1 MSARESP
8 QKSLERSPRKATG
21 LSLFGLI
28 AIVAIAA
35 AVAFYVFHK
44 PRHKSYSNM
53 AVANAR
59 TSAGLPRKAEFE
71 KLFDDG
77 TPLSS
82 FARPGEYTVVEVY
95 LDVCAYC
102 REFEKGFDTFN
113 DRRADVSFVRV
124 HHPGRMNMRF
134 DGTSAEEVRQKIE
147 AANAKMKSYGFCGT
161 PHVEVYRP
169 DGKVLAKDSCGSR
182 AGTVFMWD
190 WITEETGVKPKRS
203 PGGITGA

>member
-1 MSARESP
+1 MASRNF
-8 QKSLERSPRKATG
+8 LERNPRKPAG
-21 LSLFGLI
+21 LSLFSLI
-28 AIVAIAA
+28 AIIAVAAG
-35 AVAFYVFHK
+35 VAFYAFHK
-44 PRHKSYSNM
+44 PRHKSFSSM
-53 AVANAR
+53 AVANTR

-102 REFEKGFDTFN
+102 REFEKGFDAFN

-124 HHPGRMNMRF
+124 HHPGRMSMQLT
-134 DGTSAEEVRQKIE
+134 GSSMAEVQKKAE
-147 AANAKMKSYGFCGT
+147 TFKAKMESYGFCGT
-161 PHVEVYRP
+161 PHVEVYGP
-169 DGKVLAKDSCGSR
+169 DGRVLAKDSCGSR
-182 AGTVFMWD
+182 AGTVFMWG
-190 WITEETGVKPKRS
+190 WITQETGIKPRRS